1 MERQGVWVHLKDVEK
16 ECRIIVYGVRAGPLI
31 SIIYDWN
38 PYNNNN
44 NNNNNNDNDNN
55 NNNTKKIYIA
65 PFPLS
70 PMTLY
75 IKKRNR
81 KVSLSHLWRAN
92 M

>member
-31 SIIYDWN
+31 SIIYNWN
-38 PYNNNN
+38 PYNNYNN
-44 NNNNNNDNDNN
+44 NNNDNN
-55 NNNTKKIYIA
+55 NNNTNKIYIA
-65 PFPLS
+65 PFPLN

-75 IKKRNR
+75 IKKRNG
-81 KVSLSHLWRAN
+81 KVSLSQLWRTN